1 LEKRPCQRFVRR
13 KKEKRNKGGRPFA
26 EASLIHK
33 PFFLLFFFL
42 LTQKLHKRADLPNS
56 RLSRKADS
64 MKLGV
69 CYYPEHWPE
78 EWWAEDAARM
88 AALGL
93 SRVRIGEFAW
103 SRIEPEP
110 GRYDWGWLDR
120 AVETLHAAG
129 LGIIMGTPTAT
140 PPKWLVDRM
149 PDMIALDEQGR
160 PRGFGSRRHYCFSHY
175 GYAEECDRIVGAM
188 AERYGEHP
196 AIVAW
201 QTDNEY
207 GCHDTAVS
215 YSKAAADAFRYWL
228 AAKYGAVAKLN
239 TAWGNVFWSMEYRSF
254 AEIDLPNLTVTEANP
269 AHWLDFRRF
278 SSDQVVGFNRRQVDI
293 LRAAS
298 PGRDLV
304 HNYMGFFTQFDH
316 HAVAADL
323 DVASWDSYPLGFL
336 EQFWFSDQEKLKY
349 ARQGHPDIAAFH
361 HDLYRGLHP
370 NGRWWV
376 MEQQPGPVN
385 WARYNP
391 APLPGMVRLWTLE
404 AMAHGAELVSYFRWR
419 QAPVAQEQMHAG
431 LLRPDRTDDV
441 GAGEARQAAA
451 DIALLAQH
459 AGEPVKQVA
468 LLFNYESD
476 WVTDIQPQGQ
486 GFSALRQCFE
496 HYSALRQ
503 LGLNVDILPP
513 SADLTGYAMA
523 VIPCMPIIPDGLVGQ
538 LKAFTGQIIIGPRSG
553 SKTADFSIPA
563 NLAPGVLQQLIPLKV
578 TRVESLRPGLV
589 EPAGERSVGQWLEHV
604 ESDVQA
610 EWSTNS
616 GRGIC
621 YRHGSIR
628 YLAGWVDPLLLGD
641 ILKRATVDAGLPIL
655 ELAEGIRVRRTGNLL
670 FAFNYSFE
678 AALLSPPDGI
688 EALIGERTIEPAGLA
703 VWQV

>member
-1 LEKRPCQRFVRR
+1 
-13 KKEKRNKGGRPFA
+13 
-26 EASLIHK
+26 
-33 PFFLLFFFL
+33 
-42 LTQKLHKRADLPNS
+42 
-56 RLSRKADS
+56 

-78 EWWAEDAARM
+78 DWWPDDARRM
-88 AALGL
+88 AEMGL

-103 SRIEPEP
+103 SRIEPAP

-120 AVETLHAAG
+120 AVETLHGAG

-149 PDMIALDEQGR
+149 PDMIALDERGR
-160 PRGFGSRRHYCFSHY
+160 PRGFGSRRHYCFSHQ
-175 GYAEECDRIVGAM
+175 GYMQECDRIISAM
-188 AERYGEHP
+188 AERYGDHP

-215 YSKAAADAFRYWL
+215 YSNAAADAFRYWL
-228 AAKYGAVAKLN
+228 AAKYGEVAKLN
-239 TAWGNVFWSMEYRSF
+239 TAWGNVFWSMEYLGF

-278 SSDQVVGFNRRQVDI
+278 SSDQVVRFNRRQVDI
-293 LRAAS
+293 LRAHS
-298 PGRDLV
+298 PGRDLI

-316 HAVAADL
+316 HDVAADL

-336 EQFWFSDQEKLKY
+336 EQYWFSDAEKLKY

-361 HDLYRGLHP
+361 HDLYRGLNP

-419 QAPVAQEQMHAG
+419 QFPQAQEQMHAG
-431 LLRPDRTDDV
+431 LLRPDRSDDV
-441 GAGEARQAAA
+441 GASEARQAAI
-451 DIALLAQH
+451 DIALIAEH
-459 AGEPVKQVA
+459 TYKPVKQVA
-468 LLFNYESD
+468 LLFDYQSD
-476 WVTDIQPQGQ
+476 WVTDIQPQGK
-486 GFSALRQCFE
+486 GFSALRQAFE
-496 HYSALRQ
+496 YYSALRQ
-503 LGLNVDILPP
+503 WGLNVDILPP
-513 SADLTGYAMA
+513 GADLSGYALV
-523 VIPCMPIIPDGLVGQ
+523 VIPCMPIIPDGLVEK

-553 SKTADFSIPA
+553 CKTADFSIPA
-563 NLAPGVLQQLIPLKV
+563 NLAPGVLQDLIPLKI
-578 TRVESLRPGLV
+578 TRVESLRPTLV
-589 EPAGERSVGQWLEHV
+589 ESAGNEAVSHWLEHI
-604 ESDVQA
+604 E
-610 EWSTNS
+610 TNIVPEVSIDS

-621 YRHGSIR
+621 YRHGPVR
-628 YLAGWVDPLLLGD
+628 YLAGSADVNLLGD
-641 ILKRATVDAGLPIL
+641 ILHRAATDAQLPTMSL
-655 ELAEGIRVRRTGNLL
+655 SDGIRVRRNGALL
-670 FAFNYSFE
+670 FAFNYGNN
-678 AALLSPPDGI
+678 AAPAPEGGEIIVGGSNMAPADVAIMRLS
-688 EALIGERTIEPAGLA
+688 
-703 VWQV
+703 